1 MTLTALASL
10 IILITLPV
18 SYGVVKAI
26 SFAYEARDAKVSAL
40 DKASKVSKASNK

>member
-10 IILITLPV
+10 IILITLSV

-26 SFAYEARDAKVSAL
+26 SFAYEAKVSAL